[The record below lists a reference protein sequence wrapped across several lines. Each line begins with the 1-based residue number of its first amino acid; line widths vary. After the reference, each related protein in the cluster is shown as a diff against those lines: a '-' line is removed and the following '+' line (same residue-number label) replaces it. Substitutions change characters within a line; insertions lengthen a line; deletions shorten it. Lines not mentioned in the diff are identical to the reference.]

1 MILLWSMVMD
11 ATTLKYNRKAQR
23 TMNYVVFLLE
33 SCPPSTNKKQYE
45 KAEHLMAKEE
55 TSEAVF
61 SLWNIDH
68 LDIDKVA
75 NLIFV
80 IILEMYNCS
89 FGFPST
95 NIYFLY

>member
-1 MILLWSMVMD
+1 
-11 ATTLKYNRKAQR
+11 
-23 TMNYVVFLLE
+23 
-33 SCPPSTNKKQYE
+33 
-45 KAEHLMAKEE
+45 MAKEE

-80 IILEMYNCS
+80 IILEMYNCNVLVS
-89 FGFPST
+89 HQL
-95 NIYFLY
+95 I